1 MCLLKKQNKSLG
13 KCEHFS
19 LWRWA
24 FHSSSRRLQSWST
37 TRCTPLQKHCF
48 ETQVPCQHPVWA
60 TWGYRMI
67 NHQVLSLMSPHRGAK
82 THVVLWAILQCL
94 HHLRISIW
102 VGNITSAV
110 TEKMLQKL
118 FRPFGQIHSIRILV
132 DRKCAFVNYTDE
144 EAAERALW
152 SLQGHRVADTNLL
165 IDFQSV
171 SAKTIAAAFQQPS
184 AVPPEHDEFTGLS
197 P

>member
-1 MCLLKKQNKSLG
+1 MGFPQQQSEAAILEYDTVYAASEALLRNTGSLSTSGVGNVGIQNDK
-13 KCEHFS
+13 
-19 LWRWA
+19 
-24 FHSSSRRLQSWST
+24 
-37 TRCTPLQKHCF
+37 P
-48 ETQVPCQHPVWA
+48 P
-60 TWGYRMI
+60 
-67 NHQVLSLMSPHRGAK
+67 SPQPNVAAQRSQDSRGALGNSPVPPPPSYK
-82 THVVLWAILQCL
+82 HVSL
-94 HHLRISIW
+94 W

-118 FRPFGQIHSIRILV
+118 FHPFGQIHSIRILV
-132 DRKCAFVNYTDE
+132 DRKCAFVNYTDK

-152 SLQGHRVADTNLL
+152 SLQGRRVADTNLL